1 MGEVVV
7 TQLAEWSLLML
18 EVHRLNLIM
27 VIMFTVNC

>member
-7 TQLAEWSLLML
+7 TQSAEWSLLML

-27 VIMFTVNC
+27 GIMFTVNR